1 MTTCNGRYRRF
12 TLLFLLLI
20 LTLSTLPCAAAEVPA
35 SGAAGETPAHEAAD
49 AAAAADP
56 DGMPVIEDV
65 TIEAQADVVRDAQKR
80 LAKLGFYVGS
90 IDGKYGQYSEDAVRA
105 FQRQYGLSET
115 GQLDE
120 PTLSQIEHY
129 SDMGVSNRAIQQRL
143 IDRGYMQGS
152 ATGYYGDQTRAAMR
166 FFQRINGLEETGS
179 PDADTI
185 DMLFSDDGISLPP
198 AVSPKSPREDI
209 VKLQERLIRFGF
221 MAHEATG
228 EYGPLTAAA
237 VQALQQHLIE
247 QGLPVEPTG
256 DGSPLALYYFFDE
269 DYSPYLRDVSVG
281 MTDGEV
287 VRVEQRL
294 FILGY
299 TDLAAD
305 EVFDDFTRSA
315 LCLFQQKSGLKPD
328 GVADR
333 ETTDVLFSDEA
344 VALPEGLSAESAAED
359 VARMQERLAGF
370 GFMAEAAD
378 GEYGEATLQAV
389 QAFQR
394 RLIEQGL
401 PVEAT
406 GLASSLTLYYLY
418 NEDYSTYVKDVSVG
432 TTGDEAARVEQRLYA
447 LGYMDA
453 APDDAFDAFAREA
466 LRLFQRESGL
476 EPTGVADRETIDALF
491 SDRATALP
499 AGVSAESA
507 EEDVISLQERLARFG
522 FMTEAADGTYGEST
536 AEAVQ
541 SFQQHLIDQGLPV
554 EATGT
559 ASPLTVYW
567 LYSDD
572 YSTYLRDVTVGT
584 TDGEAARIERR
595 LVDLGYMDA
604 QADDAFDDYARDALL
619 LFQREAGL
627 ESTGV
632 ADRKTVDALFA
643 AAVVHAENCAPHE
656 IASGDSGAAVRDVE
670 NALMTAG
677 YTTKLPNGKFDA
689 ALEKGLENAAA
700 FLSKEDSASHLTK
713 ETVAAFQG
721 GLLSDFISPDITRLQ
736 RRLYT
741 LCYLDK
747 GGVDGV
753 MGENTVAALHEFQA
767 ANGLPQTD
775 VDDQPTLSVLFSA
788 DAAAK
793 RYPYRVEVSIDRQE
807 VEVWRLNRENQ
818 YDHVK
823 TFTCSTGKNNTTPR
837 GIFLNAFPQ
846 DRWHYFRKFL
856 CWAQYSFVI
865 EGDILF
871 HSVIF
876 GQKNENTV
884 HRSSVRNLGNPA
896 SHGCVRLS
904 VEDAKWLF
912 EHCEKGKVVIVIS

>member
-1 MTTCNGRYRRF
+1 MFKRIKIPVLMLLVL
-12 TLLFLLLI
+12 TLL
-20 LTLSTLPCAAAEVPA
+20 LTPLPCAAEDMPVTGAEGEAPA
-35 SGAAGETPAHEAAD
+35 SETTDDAD
-49 AAAAADP
+49 DDDP
-56 DGMPVIEDV
+56 HGMPVIEDV
-65 TIEAQADVVRDAQKR
+65 TIEEQTDVVRDAQKR
-80 LAKLGFYVGS
+80 LARLGFYVGT

-115 GQLDE
+115 GLLDE
-120 PTLSQIEHY
+120 PTLSLIAQY
-129 SDMGVSNRAIQQRL
+129 SEMGLSNRAIQQRL

-166 FFQRINGLEETGS
+166 FFQRINALEETGS

-185 DMLFSDDGISLPP
+185 ALLFSDEGVSLPP
-198 AVSPKSPREDI
+198 AVSPRSPREDI

-221 MAHEATG
+221 MTHEATG
-228 EYGPLTAAA
+228 EYGPLTGAA

-256 DGSPLALYYFFDE
+256 DASPLTMYYFFDE
-269 DYSPYLRDVSVG
+269 DYSPYVRDVSVG
-281 MTDGEV
+281 TTDGEV

-294 FILGY
+294 FTLGY

-305 EVFDDFTRSA
+305 EVFDDDTRSA
-315 LCLFQQKSGLKPD
+315 LSLFQQKSGLKPD

-333 ETTDVLFSDEA
+333 ETTDVLFSEAA

-359 VARMQERLAGF
+359 VARMQERLARF
-370 GFMAEAAD
+370 GFMTEAAD

-394 RLIEQGL
+394 RLIEQGM

-406 GLASSLTLYYLY
+406 GLASPLTLYYLY
-418 NEDYSTYVKDVSVG
+418 NEDYSTYVRDVSVG

-453 APDDAFDAFAREA
+453 APDDAFDKFAREA

-476 EPTGVADRETIDALF
+476 EPGGVADRETIDVLF
-491 SDRATALP
+491 SDKAAALP

-507 EEDVISLQERLARFG
+507 AEDVARMQERLARYG
-522 FMTEAADGTYGEST
+522 FMAEAADGEYGETT
-536 AEAVQ
+536 AAAVQ
-541 SFQQHLIDQGLPV
+541 SFQQHLIEQGLPV
-554 EATGT
+554 EATGN

-572 YSTYLRDVTVGT
+572 YSTYLRDVSVGV

-604 QADDAFDDYARDALL
+604 EADDAFDDYARDALL

-632 ADRKTVDALFA
+632 ADRKTVDALFSGT
-643 AAVVHAENCAPHE
+643 VVCAEHCAPHE

-670 NALMTAG
+670 DALMTAG

-767 ANGLPQTD
+767 ANDLPQTD
-775 VDDQPTLSVLFSA
+775 AADQRTLSVLFSA
-788 DAAAK
+788 DAAAR
-793 RYPYRVEVSIDRQE
+793 RYPYRVEVSIERQE

-871 HSVIF
+871 HSVIY
-876 GQKNENTV
+876 GQRNENTV

-904 VEDAKWLF
+904 VEDAKWIWTN
-912 EHCEKGKVVIVIS
+912 CPARTTVVVE